1 MGQQEKRKRQQR
13 ETRATEGIVLEELDY
28 LRLAQARGKVNEAVL
43 QGQAEVQQAQGLAE
57 QRVKGAQTALATMVK
72 TLGRKYNFDAMAEY
86 RTDDKRNML
95 LPVVK

>member
-1 MGQQEKRKRQQR
+1 MGKQEKRKQAQR
-13 ETRATEGIVLEELDY
+13 TARATEGIVIDELDY

-57 QRVKGAQTALATMVK
+57 QRVKGAQAALATMVK

-95 LPVVK
+95 LPVAK